1 MSRAGGLF
9 IRIVLGLPVKDP
21 TGGFKRFTREALERL
36 GDFSSIRSFGYS
48 FQMEMN
54 WRMWKMGLRIEE
66 IPITFS
72 ERRAGASKISGS
84 IAAETVK
91 MVLRLRFSGK

>member
-1 MSRAGGLF
+1 
-9 IRIVLGLPVKDP
+9 
-21 TGGFKRFTREALERL
+21 
-36 GDFSSIRSFGYS
+36 
-48 FQMEMN
+48 
-54 WRMWKMGLRIEE
+54 MGLRIEE